1 MTKIIVT
8 ESQYQRLFEQK
19 KPKIEL
25 FQELVN
31 DGLEYIRGFCDETL
45 SAEEYSGDVGFDSC
59 DAIDVIESIEVNDIK
74 NISSS
79 QSDLTGRILYPG
91 NSMIIS
97 ITINFR
103 YYKEYFNFDDFI
115 YDMTQRLKKSTGG
128 LPIILETKINNLNKN
143 YNW

>member
-74 NISSS
+74 NISSA

-115 YDMTQRLKKSTGG
+115 YDMTQRLKKSTGR
-128 LPIILETKINNLNKN
+128 LPIILDYSINNLNKN
-143 YNW
+143 REW

>member
-74 NISSS
+74 NISSA
-79 QSDLTGRILYPG
+79 QSDLTGRILYPN
-91 NSMIIS
+91 NSILIS

-115 YDMTQRLKKSTGG
+115 YDMTQRLKKSTGR
-128 LPIILETKINNLNKN
+128 LPIILDYSINNLNKN
-143 YNW
+143 REW

>member
-74 NISSS
+74 NISSA
-79 QSDLTGRILYPG
+79 QSDLTGRILYPN
-91 NSMIIS
+91 NSILIS

-103 YYKEYFNFDDFI
+103 YYKEYFNFNVSRRFHKL
-115 YDMTQRLKKSTGG
+115 Q
-128 LPIILETKINNLNKN
+128 KIS
-143 YNW
+143 

>member
-74 NISSS
+74 NISSA
-79 QSDLTGRILYPG
+79 QSDLTGRILYPVSFFI
-91 NSMIIS
+91 NERKKKVLLSISDIIRNILILMILF
-97 ITINFR
+97 TI
-103 YYKEYFNFDDFI
+103 
-115 YDMTQRLKKSTGG
+115 
-128 LPIILETKINNLNKN
+128 
-143 YNW
+143 